1 MVIMTEEYRFYN
13 SISEVNMITFWKIIL
28 FLVYTMLVWFG
39 TKSQA
44 YYEGWHDG
52 YLDAKNERKGY

>member
-1 MVIMTEEYRFYN
+1 
-13 SISEVNMITFWKIIL
+13 MITFWKIIL

-52 YLDAKNERKGY
+52 YLDAKNVDKIVGGR

>member
-1 MVIMTEEYRFYN
+1 MFTVL
-13 SISEVNMITFWKIIL
+13 KI
-28 FLVYTMLVWFG
+28 FVCLVCTMLVWFG

-52 YLDAKNERKGY
+52 YLEAKNEKKIIGR